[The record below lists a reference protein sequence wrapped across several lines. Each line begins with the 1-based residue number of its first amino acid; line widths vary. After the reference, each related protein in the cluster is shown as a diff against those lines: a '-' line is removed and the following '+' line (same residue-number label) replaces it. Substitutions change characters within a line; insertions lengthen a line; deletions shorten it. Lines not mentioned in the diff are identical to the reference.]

1 MENNLAVTPATLVI
15 TFALVIFA
23 MVISYKQELGL
34 TKDIAWGITR
44 AIVQLTIV
52 GYFLKYIFNVN
63 NISLTLAMVVII
75 ILNAAWNSSKR
86 SNGLP
91 NSLLISILAMTLAT
105 SVCLVVLIAS
115 GSLKLVPSQIVPIT
129 GMIASNAMV
138 ASGLSYRSMDSL
150 FRDQHQQVLEK
161 LALGATPFQATKTI
175 IQEAIKTGMAPTIDS
190 SKTLGLVS
198 LPGMMSGLIFAG
210 VDPVKAIGYQIMV
223 TFMLL
228 ATTSLSSI
236 TVVYLGYKQ
245 YYNDEEQL
253 VR

>member
-1 MENNLAVTPATLVI
+1 MSNLTVSPATLAI
-15 TFALVIFA
+15 TFSLVLFAIF
-23 MVISYKQELGL
+23 ISYKQKLGI
-34 TKDIAWGITR
+34 TKDIIWGISR
-44 AIVQLTIV
+44 AIVQLTVV
-52 GYFLKYIFNVN
+52 GYLLKYIFGVN
-63 NISLTLAMVVII
+63 NVWLTFAMVVII
-75 ILNAAWNSSKR
+75 VLNAAWNSSKR

-91 NSLLISILAMTLAT
+91 NAFKISVLAMSLSTAVCLSILIL
-105 SVCLVVLIAS
+105 S
-115 GSLKLVPSQIVPIT
+115 GSLKVTPSQIVPIT
-129 GMIASNAMV
+129 GMTASNAMV
-138 ASGLSYRSMDSL
+138 ASGLAYRSMDSL
-150 FRDQHQQVLEK
+150 FRDQHQQVMEK
-161 LALGATPFQATKTI
+161 LALGATPAQATKSI
-175 IQEAIKTGMAPTIDS
+175 VREAIKTGMTPTIDS

-245 YYNDEEQL
+245 FYNQEEQL